1 MASPSPRARPPAPS
15 ATPDPCVSLRETLT
29 GGADA
34 GDARITVLA
43 GRASSWNFGSAPV
56 LTVPGAPTGAT
67 AIRGNARAT
76 VTWTPPADDGGSAIT
91 GYTVTASPGG
101 ATATAAGATA
111 TSAVVN
117 KLTNGTGFTFTV
129 HATNA
134 VGNEPESAP
143 SNAVTPQAPVAQTIT
158 FARPA
163 NAVHDRVPVH
173 RHRATASSGLP
184 VSLTSSTSAGVC
196 TASGLVITFVAAGT
210 CTATANQAGERQ
222 GPPPGGAGQPV
233 VHDRAQALADDH
245 VRQAPATQTLVADPV
260 HGQRRPPAPACR

>member
-1 MASPSPRARPPAPS
+1 MTACPSPRAPTTGAS

-43 GRASSWNFGSAPV
+43 GHASSWNFGSAPV

-101 ATATAAGATA
+101 ATATATGAA
-111 TSAVVN
+111 ANSAVVTG
-117 KLTNGTGFTFTV
+117 LANGIAYTFTV

-134 VGNEPESAP
+134 VGNGPESAP
-143 SNAVTPQAPVAQTIT
+143 SNAVTPQAPVAPDHHLRQ
-158 FARPA
+158 AGEP
-163 NAVHDRVPVH
+163 VHDRVAVHGDRHGELRAAGLAHVVDDRRVH
-173 RHRATASSGLP
+173 RRVASS
-184 VSLTSSTSAGVC
+184 SRSSRS
-196 TASGLVITFVAAGT
+196 
-210 CTATANQAGERQ
+210 
-222 GPPPGGAGQPV
+222 
-233 VHDRAQALADDH
+233 
-245 VRQAPATQTLVADPV
+245 APA
-260 HGQRRPPAPACR
+260 R